1 MISARKAKHLDA
13 TTMFTYPHAN
23 TPLDQSEHAYDF
35 SYFIKHDTNTIGRF
49 GGDVA
54 VHMQKI
60 HDPENKVILFLI
72 FKPMF

>member
-1 MISARKAKHLDA
+1 
-13 TTMFTYPHAN
+13 MFTYSHAN
-23 TPLDQSEHAYDF
+23 TPLNQSQYYF
-35 SYFIKHDTNTIGRF
+35 SYFIKHDTNTIGQF

-60 HDPENKVILFLI
+60 HDPEYKVVLFLI

>member
-13 TTMFTYPHAN
+13 TTMFTYSHAN
-23 TPLDQSEHAYDF
+23 TPFDQSEHGYYF